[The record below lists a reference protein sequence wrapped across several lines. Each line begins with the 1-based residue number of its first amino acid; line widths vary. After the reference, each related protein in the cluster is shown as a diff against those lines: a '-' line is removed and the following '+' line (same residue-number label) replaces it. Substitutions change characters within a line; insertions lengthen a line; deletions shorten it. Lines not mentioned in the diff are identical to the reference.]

1 MDILD
6 NMLNSPYTD
15 PNRFWKQWKDPISS
29 GNWNLL
35 HFLDWCRL
43 PYWIILETCSQS
55 QNESYQWV
63 HVQMVRLLTF
73 EIYFLKP
80 KLNIP
85 IGKNDATQ
93 GPVLLDENKD
103 GQL

>member
-1 MDILD
+1 
-6 NMLNSPYTD
+6 
-15 PNRFWKQWKDPISS
+15 
-29 GNWNLL
+29 
-35 HFLDWCRL
+35 
-43 PYWIILETCSQS
+43 
-55 QNESYQWV
+55 
-63 HVQMVRLLTF
+63 MVRLLTF